1 MGASVMSMPNPS
13 KCPITAKTSASIIA
27 WAALFFVTSVTA
39 APEGPRLGRP
49 LTHEEVLSQSINVF
63 PDGQGLPRGKGTA
76 TEGKALYDSQCASC
90 HGLKG
95 SGGSAEELQGRSP
108 LAGDHPDKTVGN
120 YWPYATTLFD
130 FIQRAMPLNAPRSL
144 SDDQVYAL
152 TAYLL
157 TINGIIDE
165 TKELNAKSLPE
176 IKMPNREGFVRV
188 WPEGGS

>member
-1 MGASVMSMPNPS
+1 MSMPKHSKPLILSQPS
-13 KCPITAKTSASIIA
+13 ALAFALITALLGPSLMAG
-27 WAALFFVTSVTA
+27 
-39 APEGPRLGRP
+39 PEGPKLGHP
-49 LTHEEVLSQSINVF
+49 LSEEEVSSQSMNVF
-63 PDGQGLPRGKGTA
+63 PDGQGLPQGKGTA
-76 TEGKALYDSQCASC
+76 IEGKALYDARCVSC

-130 FIQRAMPLNAPRSL
+130 FIRRAMPLNAPRSL
-144 SDDQVYAL
+144 TDDQVYAL

-157 TINGIIDE
+157 NINGIIDE

-176 IKMPNREGFVRV
+176 IKMPNREGFVKV